1 MKNARPWWTQAG
13 ACAALLA
20 VAALAADPAPA
31 EPPRP
36 ADPSPAVSEKPASA
50 GEKPPAVSE
59 KPPDAPWSPAAFF
72 ARGEALL
79 AVQDRESALE
89 CYDQA
94 LKLRPDLDLL
104 RKTLERKYQIGL
116 DYLEGRASRYFLGF
130 IAYSSPAFGVKILDE
145 LVRDYPYE
153 SFSDDALYSIAN
165 HYARNENWEECR
177 PVYERLIAMY
187 PRSEFVP
194 EAYFQL
200 GTAIYHGIKSYRCD
214 PTPIVRARWHF
225 ERYLEKRD
233 VGSETKRA
241 RERIEELKNMEASY
255 ELYVAR
261 FYLGDDNVKGARIH
275 LSAAVRKGRSLD
287 GKPLPAA
294 REAEEALKSLPGE
307 K

>member
-1 MKNARPWWTQAG
+1 MKKALSSWKRAA

-20 VAALAADPAPA
+20 AAALGADSVSPELPRPA
-31 EPPRP
+31 EPP
-36 ADPSPAVSEKPASA
+36 ADAGVKPEEA
-50 GEKPPAVSE
+50 GAKPE
-59 KPPDAPWSPAAFF
+59 NAPWSPAALF
-72 ARGEALL
+72 AQGEALL
-79 AVQDRESALE
+79 AARDCEAALE
-89 CYDQA
+89 CYDQV
-94 LKLRPDLDLL
+94 LKMRPDVNLL
-104 RKTLERKYQIGL
+104 RRTLERKYQIGL

-130 IAYSSPAFGVKILDE
+130 IPYGSSAFGVKVLDE

-153 SFSDDALYSIAN
+153 SFSDDALFSIAN
-165 HYARNENWEECR
+165 HYARKQQWEECR
-177 PVYERLIAMY
+177 PVYDRLIAQY

-194 EAYFQL
+194 EAYFQV

-225 ERYLEKRD
+225 ERYLEKR
-233 VGSETKRA
+233 ETGPEARQA

-261 FYLGDDNVKGARIH
+261 FYIGDDNVKGARIH

-287 GKPLPAA
+287 GTLLPAA
-294 REAEEALKSLPGE
+294 REAEEVLKSLSGE